1 MVGRV
6 LLEVLMIQIR
16 FKASGANSVIGGFSS
31 GDLARVSEAFAKHL
45 VEEACVAEYVKA
57 SEPVKPAKP
66 VRKAKAAAEVPVA
79 EVPVVAEPVVA
90 EEPAAVTPAPTFD
103 DPAAQE

>member
-1 MVGRV
+1 
-6 LLEVLMIQIR
+6 MIQIR

-31 GDLARVSEAFAKHL
+31 GDLARVSEAFARHL

-66 VRKAKAAAEVPVA
+66 ARKAKAAAAEVPVA
-79 EVPVVAEPVVA
+79 EVPVVAEPVAA
-90 EEPAAVTPAPTFD
+90 EEPVAVTPAPTI
-103 DPAAQE
+103 PE